1 VNFSRINGSRGM
13 ALLKRSNG
21 GQAIALWRG
30 QRNGPSARW
39 ARWGP
44 LEVVFRGPRNNL
56 QRIHA
61 LPLFPRRPFGCVNV
75 SESMAP
81 GISPYS
87 GATNGAMRTIVVV
100 AVLALVTIAFG
111 IYSEAV
117 LMSGGASHAGP
128 DPTTLAIAHGLK
140 RG

>member
-1 VNFSRINGSRGM
+1 
-13 ALLKRSNG
+13 
-21 GQAIALWRG
+21 
-30 QRNGPSARW
+30 
-39 ARWGP
+39 
-44 LEVVFRGPRNNL
+44 
-56 QRIHA
+56 
-61 LPLFPRRPFGCVNV
+61 
-75 SESMAP
+75 MAP

-117 LMSGGASHAGP
+117 LMNGGASHAGP